1 MQFSFIHPRKKEI
14 LSAEFRLMLFFFGV
28 TMTMLILAYLFLVF
42 KSYAY
47 ESDFKDSKQEISEL
61 NLQTKEINSD
71 IDFVTMQKIKADEI
85 FTTNTLMRDSM
96 QNLFDLVPDKI
107 TVASVKMEK
116 KSLVLYGISPNKEVY
131 EYLLLAPL
139 RSIFHHSYTTFYTMD
154 NGWIHFVSTNY
165 LDVEDGPK

>member
-28 TMTMLILAYLFLVF
+28 TMAMLFLAYLFLVF
-42 KSYAY
+42 KSFGY
-47 ESDFKDSKQEISEL
+47 ESNFKADRVEMSRL
-61 NLQTKEINSD
+61 NLQTKEINSE

-85 FTTNTLMRDSM
+85 FTTNILMRDSM

-107 TVASVKMEK
+107 TVTSAKMEK
-116 KSLVLYGISPNKEVY
+116 KSLVLYGVSPNKEVY

-154 NGWIHFVSTNY
+154 NGWVHFVSTNY
-165 LDVEDGPK
+165 LDVEDAPK

>member
-28 TMTMLILAYLFLVF
+28 TMTMLFLAYMFLVF

-47 ESDFKDSKQEISEL
+47 ESDFKDSKKEISEL
-61 NLQTKEINSD
+61 DLQTKEINSD
-71 IDFVTMQKIKADEI
+71 IDFVTMQKIRAGEI
-85 FTTNTLMRDSM
+85 FTTNMLMRDSM

-107 TVASVKMEK
+107 TITSAKMDK
-116 KSLVLYGISPNKEVY
+116 KSLVLYGVSPNKEVY
-131 EYLLLAPL
+131 EYLLLASL

-154 NGWIHFVSTNY
+154 NGWVHFVSTNY
-165 LDVEDGPK
+165 LDVEDGAK